1 MQEAIRVSTY
11 DDVAVMPRRSTIIAR
26 GLAQRHRTGT
36 RHVGALAALAF
47 LASLAIPARPGFAA
61 TPFDG
66 RFVAEVQG
74 QQIELTLE
82 QSAAA
87 VQGLLQAP
95 GGQPTQLS
103 GQAEGNVATGLAA
116 NAGGLGAFEAR
127 RDGDALALTLAQAG
141 PDGSPQQV
149 RLEFRR
155 AGAPPARAPVA
166 AAGDL
171 GGDPRLVGRWSKSES
186 YRSGEFT
193 AASETLMEIAADGRF
208 AYGAGRVLAGTA
220 GVSGD
225 SGRGAVQQGEWRA
238 RGRVLSVRQPGGA
251 WEEVGRY
258 EVSDAGMLIYF
269 RNGSKELWYRQ

>member
-1 MQEAIRVSTY
+1 
-11 DDVAVMPRRSTIIAR
+11 MPRNSASRAHRPAR
-26 GLAQRHRTGT
+26 AATLAA
-36 RHVGALAALAF
+36 VALAVGLLF
-47 LASLAIPARPGFAA
+47 SIRPSAA
-61 TPFDG
+61 AGPFEG
-66 RFVAEVQG
+66 RFVADMEG
-74 QQIELTLE
+74 QAIELTLS
-82 QSAAA
+82 QADAS

-103 GQAEGNVATGLAA
+103 GQADGAVAIGLAA
-116 NAGGLGAFEAR
+116 NAGGVGAFEAR

-149 RLEFRR
+149 RLDFRR
-155 AGAPPARAPVA
+155 AGTAPPGPPPA
-166 AAGDL
+166 AAAARPSGSAGGL
-171 GGDPRLVGRWSKSES
+171 GGDPRLVGRWSRNES

-220 GVSGD
+220 DVGGD
-225 SGRGAVQQGEWRA
+225 SGRGSVEQGEWRA
-238 RGRVLSVRQPGGA
+238 RGRVLSVRRAGGA

-269 RNGSKELWYRQ
+269 PNGSKELWYRR